1 MKAKSKKDPV
11 AQQKKRIS
19 ESIQE
24 FIRALKEKRI
34 DEGAF
39 KHILVDALKEV
50 LLQDEGDKGR
60 KEKTQAQDL
69 YEIIVNPDTSEIE
82 IFRKRII
89 VADEDVEDENIH
101 IPLSLALEEDSDYVV
116 GEVYYDALSLESLGR
131 TRILALKQRLANE
144 IRNHE
149 KWAIHRRYK
158 PLEGQILVGEILK
171 ESPEEFI
178 VMHERNELSIAKS
191 ELIPSE
197 REKGVYIPKP
207 SGSSF
212 RIART
217 TKARTYVIKAVV
229 EKVLS
234 PEEIKTYP
242 RPRGFRGQIPLVF
255 LSRTS
260 QLFLAA
266 LMKAEIPEIA
276 EGLVGI
282 RKIVRAPGLRA
293 KVIVESYDD
302 RIDPVGACVGVK
314 GTRIRP
320 IVEELRGEYIDVI
333 PYTTN
338 QQLLVSRALAPA
350 KVAQVEIFSLSKK
363 AIVYLTPEEH
373 GKAIGRDGINVR
385 LASEITGYDIN
396 VRSISEMSE
405 EIEDIELS
413 QFVGEVPDEILRA
426 LQKEGFSYVR
436 QVIALPVEE
445 MHRRTQIPLP
455 QLQQIYRYFE
465 QELLSPEDELEE
477 TL

>member
-1 MKAKSKKDPV
+1 MRTKSKKDPV
-11 AQQKKRIS
+11 ALQKKRIS
-19 ESIQE
+19 ESMQE

-34 DEGAF
+34 DESAF
-39 KHILVDALKEV
+39 KEILVNALKEV
-50 LLQDEGDKGR
+50 LIQGEGETKR
-60 KEKTQAQDL
+60 NALAQDL
-69 YEIIVNPDTSEIE
+69 YEIIVNSDTSEIE
-82 IFRKRII
+82 IFRKRVI

-101 IPLSLALEEDSDYVV
+101 MPLSLAMEEDSDYEV
-116 GEVYYDALSLESLGR
+116 GEIYYDALSIESLGR
-131 TRILALKQRLANE
+131 TKILALRQRLASE

-149 KWAIHRRYK
+149 KWAIYRQYK

-178 VMHERNELSIAKS
+178 LMHERNELSIPKS

-197 REKGVYIPKP
+197 REKGIYIPKP
-207 SGSSF
+207 SGSGF
-212 RIART
+212 RVSRNP
-217 TKARTYVIKAVV
+217 KGRTYVIKAVI

-242 RPRGFRGQIPLVF
+242 RSRGSQMPLVL

-260 QLFLAA
+260 TLFLAA

-338 QQLLVSRALAPA
+338 QQLLISRALAPA
-350 KVAQVEIFSLSKK
+350 KVAQVEIFSLSRK

-385 LASEITGYDIN
+385 LASEISGYDIN

-413 QFVGEVPDEILRA
+413 QFVGEIPDEILRA

-477 TL
+477 TP